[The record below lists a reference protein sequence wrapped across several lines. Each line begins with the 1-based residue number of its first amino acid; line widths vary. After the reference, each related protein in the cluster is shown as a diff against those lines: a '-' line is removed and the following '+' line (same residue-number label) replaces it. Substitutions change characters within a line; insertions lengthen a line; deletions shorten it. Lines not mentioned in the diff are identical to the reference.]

1 MLYMK
6 VILMGQFIY
15 IIYRTLKMSSGRN
28 VEGHRFN
35 LYATLISKK
44 LTRNT
49 CLTVSDL
56 MSDTVYNTVKKMTN
70 IVN

>member
-1 MLYMK
+1 
-6 VILMGQFIY
+6 
-15 IIYRTLKMSSGRN
+15 MSSGRN

-49 CLTVSDL
+49 CLAVSDL

-70 IVN
+70 FVN

>member
-1 MLYMK
+1 
-6 VILMGQFIY
+6 
-15 IIYRTLKMSSGRN
+15 MSSGRN

-44 LTRNT
+44 KFTRNT
-49 CLTVSDL
+49 CLAVSDL

-70 IVN
+70 FVN